1 MKKNERG
8 INMKVL
14 VIGGVAAGT
23 KVAAKLK
30 RLDRSAQVKILTMSK
45 DISYAG
51 CGLPYYVGD
60 LIHDRS
66 ELVVNT
72 PEKYA
77 ALTGAEVETEV
88 EVTSVDRGAK
98 TVTAVDHKTEETR
111 NYDYDKLVIATGAS
125 PIVPPVEGVHLKN
138 VFVMRTPDDAVS
150 IREAIETEGIKR
162 AVVAGAGFIGMEVAE
177 NLHAKGIRTT
187 VIDMAPQI
195 MPPFDP
201 EMAEYAE
208 NHLADEGIMCFT
220 GTTLEA
226 VLGTEKVEK
235 VKTSRKAYKA
245 DALILALGI
254 RANTAFLADSGIE
267 LMPNRTVKV
276 DETLRTNDPDIYAI
290 GDCAMVTNRITGQSA
305 WSPMGSSANIE
316 GRMLAEELAG
326 KSRKYPGVLGTG
338 ICKLPGLNCGRT
350 GLGESAAR
358 NAGYDPVS
366 VITVV
371 DDKAHYYPGASSFIV
386 KMIADKSSQKLLGL
400 QCMGPGAV
408 DKMIDIAVMAIS
420 LGADLSSMEYL
431 DFAYAP
437 PFSTAIHPFAHTLNV
452 LLNKINGDMD
462 SFTPV
467 EYKEGKAQ
475 GYTVLDVSIN
485 PTLEGKE
492 YVNFTKIDG
501 VLPNH
506 PTDENILLVCAKG
519 KRAYL
524 TQNRLKYYGYT
535 NTKVLEG
542 GVTFNGT
549 DIETE

>member
-1 MKKNERG
+1 
-8 INMKVL
+8 MKVL

-23 KVAAKLK
+23 KAAAKLK
-30 RLDRSAQVKILTMSK
+30 RLDRSAEVKILTMSK

-60 LIHDRS
+60 FIHDRS

-72 PEKYA
+72 PEQYT
-77 ALTGAEVETEV
+77 ALTGAQVETEV
-88 EVTSVDRGAK
+88 EVTSVDRQAK
-98 TVTAVDHKTEETR
+98 TVTATDHKTNETR
-111 NYDYDKLVIATGAS
+111 TYAYDKLIIATGAS
-125 PIVPPVEGVHLKN
+125 PIVPPVEGMDLKN
-138 VFVMRTPDDAVS
+138 IFVVRTPDDAAA
-150 IREAIETEGIKR
+150 IRSAIESGNIKR
-162 AVVAGAGFIGMEVAE
+162 AVVAGAGFIGMEMAE

-195 MPPFDP
+195 MTPFDP

-208 NHLADEGIMCFT
+208 NHLADQGIMCFT
-220 GTTLEA
+220 NTSLEA

-254 RANTAFLADSGIE
+254 RANTAFLEGSGIE

-276 DETLRTNDPDIYAI
+276 NKNLCTNDPDIYAI
-290 GDCAMVTNRITGQSA
+290 GDCAMVTNRLTKNAA

-316 GRMLAEELAG
+316 GRMLAQELTG
-326 KSRKYPGVLGTG
+326 SSLEYPGVLGTG

-350 GLGESAAR
+350 GLGEAAAR
-358 NAGYDPVS
+358 EAGFDPVS

-386 KMIADKSSQKLLGL
+386 KMTADRQSRRLLGL
-400 QCMGPGAV
+400 QCMGAGAV
-408 DKMIDIAVMAIS
+408 DKMVDIAVMAIS

-452 LLNKINGDMD
+452 LINKIDGELD

-467 EYKEGKAQ
+467 EYKDGQAD
-475 GYTVLDVSIN
+475 GYTVLDVSIL
-485 PTLEGKE
+485 PTLKDKE
-492 YVNFTKIDG
+492 YVNLTEINGELDG
-501 VLPNH
+501 H
-506 PTDENILLVCAKG
+506 PKDEKLLLVCSKG

-542 GVTFNGT
+542 GTIFNGT
-549 DIETE
+549 AIE

>member
-1 MKKNERG
+1 
-8 INMKVL
+8 MKVL
-14 VIGGVAAGT
+14 IIGGVAAGT

-30 RLDRSAQVKILTMSK
+30 RMERDAQVDILTMSK

-60 LIHDRS
+60 LIHERS

-72 PEKYA
+72 PEKFA
-77 ALTGAEVETEV
+77 ALTGANVETEV
-88 EVTSVDRGAK
+88 EVTGLNRESK
-98 TVTAVDHKTEETR
+98 TVTALDHKTGETKE
-111 NYDYDKLVIATGAS
+111 YSYDKLVIATGAS
-125 PIVPPVEGVHLKN
+125 PIIPPVEGIHLKN
-138 VFVMRTPDDAVS
+138 VFVMRTPDDAVAL
-150 IREAIETEGIKR
+150 RDAIEAGEIKR
-162 AVVAGAGFIGMEVAE
+162 AVVAGAGFIGLEVAE

-195 MPPFDP
+195 LPPFDP

-226 VLGTEKVEK
+226 VIGTEKVEK

-254 RANTAFLADSGIE
+254 RANTAFLADTGIE
-267 LMPNRTVKV
+267 LMPTRTVKV
-276 DETLRTNDPDIYAI
+276 NAGLRTNDPDIYAI
-290 GDCAMVTNRITGQSA
+290 GDCAMVTNRLTQNST

-316 GRMLAEELAG
+316 GRMLAQELTG
-326 KSRKYPGVLGTG
+326 EPREYPGVLGTG
-338 ICKLPGLNCGRT
+338 ICKLPNLNCGRT
-350 GLGESAAR
+350 GLGEAAAKE
-358 NAGYDPVS
+358 AGFDPVS

-386 KMIADKSSQKLLGL
+386 KMIADRQTQKLLGL

-420 LGADLSSMEYL
+420 LGATLSSMEYL

-437 PFSTAIHPFAHTLNV
+437 PFSTAIHPFAHTLNI
-452 LLNKINGDMD
+452 LLNKINGELD
-462 SFTPV
+462 SFTPT
-467 EYKEGKAQ
+467 EYQAKAAQ
-475 GYTVLDVSIN
+475 GYTVLDVSIT
-485 PTLEGKE
+485 PTLEEKE
-492 YVNFTKIDG
+492 YVNLTQIDSQ
-501 VLPNH
+501 LPNH
-506 PTDENILLVCAKG
+506 PTDEKILLVCAKG

-542 GVTFNGT
+542 GTTFNGT
-549 DIETE
+549 EIETE